1 MTQTQNGNNVNS
13 ILETWHPFAGSL
25 EKEKDGMTFIS
36 GSTIALFA
44 SPAALYTD
52 LKDNTDKVKIIGI
65 TQDWDMT
72 QSKQAPTVFE
82 CGSDGRYTIPTG
94 RTVGQLRFARILLNK
109 KNILFITHALVNAT
123 KRPRESAAGYAFKP
137 DKSEGFLINLASSL
151 FNSPV
156 GMMMGIKDI
165 NGDWVISGFFENCY
179 ILAHAMG
186 GSAGAPYIGENVTM
200 SFENVVP
207 ISMGKTAETQIPLDS
222 QG

>member
-1 MTQTQNGNNVNS
+1 MTQNNVNS
-13 ILETWHPFAGSL
+13 ILETWNPFAGSL

-52 LKDNTDKVKIIGI
+52 LEGKADKVKIIGI

-94 RTVGQLRFARILLNK
+94 RTAGQLRFARILLNK
-109 KNILFITHALVNAT
+109 KNILFITHALVEVT
-123 KRPRESAAGYAFKP
+123 RRPKESPAGYAFNTE
-137 DKSEGFLINLASSL
+137 KSEGFLINLASSL

-156 GMMMGIKDI
+156 GIIMGIKDI

-207 ISMGKTAETQIPLDS
+207 INMNALVNDIPIPPNS
-222 QG
+222 